1 MKQRKGKVLGMAK
14 KVRIGFVGTG
24 GIAHAHMRPYM
35 TFDDVEIVGACD
47 LVPGKAR
54 EFLDKYGL
62 TNAPAFESVE
72 ELIKNVE
79 MDGASVCSYNTQH
92 AACAIPLLEA
102 GIHVLCEK
110 PMSFTLQEGVDMV
123 RASRKSGKIL
133 TIGFQ
138 PRYDFM
144 RKKVD
149 SIIESGALGKV
160 YYVQSGGGRRRG
172 IPGSTFVDKEKA
184 GYGCLGDIG
193 CYSIDEALHAI
204 KYPKPLTVSAIATNY
219 FGKNPKY
226 WKGWETFDVDDFSA
240 ALVRME
246 GDVTYVFKQSWAM
259 HADSL
264 GDNLWLGTEGAIKV
278 KCGFDELNHPS
289 NVMYYT
295 DVNGQH
301 IDSYVLP
308 TIPFDAYEGD
318 KPGDMWVGKM
328 RGFVD
333 AVLTNGPA
341 PVPCE
346 EILHNQAI
354 CDGIYRSS
362 KLGKEVEIDIPQ
374 I

>member
-1 MKQRKGKVLGMAK
+1 MK
-14 KVRIGFVGTG
+14 KVRIGIVGTG
-24 GIAHAHMRPYM
+24 GIAHAHMKQYVS
-35 TFDDVEIVGACD
+35 FEDVEIVGACD
-47 LVPGKAR
+47 IVPGKAR
-54 EFLDKYGL
+54 EFLDKYDL
-62 TNAPAFESVE
+62 TKAPAFESVE

-92 AACAIPLLEA
+92 AVCAIPLLEA

-110 PMSFTLQEGVDMV
+110 PMSFTLQESVDMV
-123 RASRKSGKIL
+123 RAARKSGKML

-149 SIIESGALGKV
+149 GIIDSGALGKV

-172 IPGSTFVDKEKA
+172 IPGSTFVVKEKA
-184 GYGCLGDIG
+184 GFGCLGDIG
-193 CYSIDEALHAI
+193 CYSIDECLHAI
-204 KYPKPLTVSAIATNY
+204 HYPKPLTVSAIATKY
-219 FGKNPKY
+219 FGQNPKY
-226 WKGWETFDVDDFSA
+226 WAGYESFDVDDFSV

-246 GDVTYVFKQSWAM
+246 GDVTFVFKQSWAM

-264 GDNLWLGTEGAIKV
+264 GDTLWLGTEGAIKV
-278 KCGFDELNHPS
+278 KNGFDEHNSPS
-289 NVMYYT
+289 RVMYFT
-295 DVNGQH
+295 DVNGNH
-301 IDSYVLP
+301 IDSIVEP
-308 TIPFDAYEGD
+308 TIAFDAYEGD
-318 KPGDMWVGKM
+318 RPGDIWQGKM

-333 AVLTNGPA
+333 AVLSDGPA

-346 EILHNQAI
+346 EILFNQAI

-362 KLGKEVEIDIPQ
+362 QLGKEVEIDIPA

>member
-1 MKQRKGKVLGMAK
+1 MAKQR
-14 KVRIGFVGTG
+14 IGIVGTG
-24 GIAHAHMRPYM
+24 GISHAHMKPYM
-35 TFDDVEIVGACD
+35 GFDDVEIVAACD
-47 LVPGKAR
+47 IVPGKAR
-54 EFLDKYGL
+54 AFLDQYGL
-62 TNAPAFESVE
+62 NKAPAFECVHE
-72 ELIKNVE
+72 MVKEIA
-79 MDGASVCSYNTQH
+79 MDGASVCTYNTTH
-92 AACAIPLLEA
+92 AECAIALLEA
-102 GIHVLCEK
+102 GVHVLCEK
-110 PMSFTLQEGVDMV
+110 PMSFTIQEAADMV
-123 RASRKSGKIL
+123 RASRKAGKFL

-172 IPGSTFVDKEKA
+172 IPAGTFVDKSKA

-193 CYSIDEALHAI
+193 CYSIDECLHAI
-204 KYPKPLTVSAIATNY
+204 HYPKPLTVSAIATNY

-226 WKGWETFDVDDFSA
+226 WPGADTFDVDDFSV

-246 GDVTYVFKQSWAM
+246 GDITYVFKQSWAM

-264 GDNLWLGTEGAIKV
+264 GDTLWLGTEGAIKILN
-278 KCGFDELNHPS
+278 GSDELNRPS
-289 NVMYYT
+289 RVMFFT

-301 IDSYVLP
+301 IDSFVLP
-308 TIPFDAYEGD
+308 TIPFNAYEGSLPVD
-318 KPGDMWVGKM
+318 IWPAKM

-333 AVLTNGPA
+333 ALLTNGPA
-341 PVPCE
+341 PVPGE
-346 EILHNQAI
+346 EILYNQAI

-362 KLGKEVEIDIPQ
+362 KLGREVEIDIPP

>member
-1 MKQRKGKVLGMAK
+1 MAK
-14 KVRIGFVGTG
+14 KKQRIGFVGTG
-24 GIAHAHMRPYM
+24 GIAHAHMKPYM
-35 TFDDVEIVGACD
+35 SFDDVEIVGACD
-47 LVPGKAR
+47 IVPGKAR
-54 EFLDKYGL
+54 AFLDQYGL
-62 TNAPAFESVE
+62 TKAPAFEKVE
-72 ELIKNVE
+72 DLIKNVQ

-92 AACAIPLLEA
+92 AVCAIPLLEG

-110 PMSFTLQEGVDMV
+110 PMSFTLDEAVEML
-123 RASRKSGKIL
+123 RASRKSGKFL

-149 SIIESGALGKV
+149 DIIGSGALGKV

-172 IPGSTFVDKEKA
+172 IPAGTFVDKDKA

-193 CYSIDEALHAI
+193 CYSIDECLHAI
-204 KYPKPLTVSAIATNY
+204 HYPKPLTVSAIATNY
-219 FGKNPKY
+219 FGTNPKY
-226 WKGWETFDVDDFSA
+226 WPGHETFAVDDFSV

-264 GDNLWLGTEGAIKV
+264 GDTLWLGTEGAIKV
-278 KCGFDELNHPS
+278 KNGFDELNRPS
-289 NVMYYT
+289 RVMYYT

-301 IDSYVLP
+301 IDSVVQP
-308 TIPFDAYEGD
+308 TIPFNAYEGSA
-318 KPGDMWVGKM
+318 PVEMWPAKM

-333 AVLTNGPA
+333 ALHTDGPA
-341 PVPCE
+341 PIPGE
-346 EILHNQAI
+346 EILYNQAI

-362 KLGKEVEIDIPQ
+362 QLGREVEIVIPN

>member
-1 MKQRKGKVLGMAK
+1 MAK
-14 KVRIGFVGTG
+14 LRIGIVGTG
-24 GIAHAHMRPYM
+24 GIAHAHMKPYM
-35 TFDDVEIVGACD
+35 TFGDVEIVGACD
-47 LVPGKAR
+47 IVPGKAR

-62 TNAPAFESVE
+62 EKAPAFESVYD
-72 ELIKNVE
+72 LIKNVQ
-79 MDGASVCSYNTQH
+79 MDGASVCTYNTTH
-92 AACAIPLLEA
+92 AECAIALLES

-110 PMSFTLQEGVDMV
+110 PMSFTLAEAVDMV
-123 RASRKSGKIL
+123 RASKKANKFL

-149 SIIESGALGKV
+149 DIIASGALGKV

-172 IPGSTFVDKEKA
+172 IPAGTFVDKAKA

-193 CYSIDEALHAI
+193 CYSIDECLHAI

-226 WKGWETFDVDDFSA
+226 WPGADTFDVDDFSV

-259 HADSL
+259 HADTL
-264 GDNLWLGTEGAIKV
+264 GDTLWLGTEGAIKILNTQ
-278 KCGFDELNHPS
+278 DELKRPS
-289 NVMYYT
+289 RVMYFT

-308 TIPFDAYEGD
+308 TIPFNAYEGSSPVD
-318 KPGDMWVGKM
+318 IWPAKM

-333 AVLTNGPA
+333 ALLTGGPA
-341 PVPCE
+341 PVPGE
-346 EILHNQAI
+346 EILYNQAI

-362 KLGKEVEIDIPQ
+362 KLKREVEIEIPT

>member
-1 MKQRKGKVLGMAK
+1 MDSKL
-14 KVRIGFVGTG
+14 RIGIVGTG
-24 GIAHAHMRPYM
+24 GIAHAHMKPYM
-35 TFDDVEIVGACD
+35 GFDDVEIVGACD
-47 LVPGKAR
+47 IVPGKAR
-54 EFLDKYGL
+54 AFLDQYGL
-62 TNAPAFESVE
+62 ADKPAFEDVRA
-72 ELIKNVE
+72 LIKNVE
-79 MDGASVCSYNTQH
+79 MDGASVCTYNTTH
-92 AACAIPLLEA
+92 AECAIALLEA
-102 GIHVLCEK
+102 GVHVLCEK
-110 PMSFTLQEGVDMV
+110 PMSFTLQEAVDMV
-123 RASRKSGKIL
+123 RASKKANKFL

-149 SIIESGALGKV
+149 SIIDSGALGKV

-172 IPGSTFVDKEKA
+172 IPSGTFVDKAKA

-193 CYSIDEALHAI
+193 CYSIDECLHAI
-204 KYPKPLTVSAIATNY
+204 HYPKPLTVSAIATNY

-226 WKGWETFDVDDFSA
+226 WPDADTFDVDDFSV

-246 GDVTYVFKQSWAM
+246 GGVTYVFKQSWAM

-264 GDNLWLGTEGAIKV
+264 GDTLWLGTEGAIKILS
-278 KCGFDELNHPS
+278 GQDEHNRPS
-289 NVMYYT
+289 RVMYFT

-308 TIPFDAYEGD
+308 TIPFNAYEGSA
-318 KPGDMWVGKM
+318 PVEIWPAKM

-333 AVLTNGPA
+333 ALKANGPA
-341 PVPCE
+341 PVPGE
-346 EILHNQAI
+346 EILYNQAI

-362 KLGKEVEIDIPQ
+362 QLGHEVEIEIPT

>member
-1 MKQRKGKVLGMAK
+1 MSGEGKL
-14 KVRIGFVGTG
+14 RIGIVGTG
-24 GIAHAHMRPYM
+24 GIAHAHMRPY
-35 TFDDVEIVGACD
+35 TAFDDVQIVGACD
-47 LVPGKAR
+47 IVPGKAR
-54 EFLDKYGL
+54 AFLDKYGL
-62 TNAPAFESVE
+62 TGTPAFESVGD
-72 ELIKNVE
+72 LINNVR
-79 MDGASVCSYNTQH
+79 MDGASVCSYNTAH

-102 GIHVLCEK
+102 GVHVLCEK
-110 PMSFTLQEGVDMV
+110 PMSFTLQEAVDMV

-149 SIIESGALGKV
+149 AMIASGAIGKV

-172 IPGSTFVDKEKA
+172 IPEGTFVDKAKA
-184 GYGCLGDIG
+184 GFGCLGDIG
-193 CYSIDEALHAI
+193 CYTIDECLHAI
-204 KYPKPLTVSAIATNY
+204 GYPKPLTVSATATNY

-226 WKGWETFDVDDFSA
+226 WPGADTFDVDDFSV

-246 GDVTYVFKQSWAM
+246 GDVTYMFKQSWAM
-259 HADSL
+259 HADTL
-264 GDNLWLGTEGAIKV
+264 GDTLWLGTEGAIKV
-278 KCGFDELNHPS
+278 LSKKNESGVPS

-308 TIPFDAYEGD
+308 TIPFNAYEGSR
-318 KPGDMWVGKM
+318 PAEIWPAKM

-333 AVLTNGPA
+333 AVKSGGPA
-341 PVPCE
+341 PVPGE
-346 EILHNQAI
+346 EILYNQAI
-354 CDGIYRSS
+354 CEGIYRSS
-362 KLGKEVEIDIPQ
+362 MLRREVEIVIPE